1 MNRMLN
7 LLLGCLALVLAY
19 RALINW
25 SRHKVSTAA
34 RSAERLHDRESR
46 VVAFGQP
53 GARKSRAA
61 DEVHS
66 ALYH

>member
-1 MNRMLN
+1 MLN
-7 LLLGCLALVLAY
+7 LLLGCLVVVLAY
-19 RALINW
+19 RALITW

-34 RSAERLHDRESR
+34 LSAQRLHDRETR
-46 VVAFGQP
+46 AVAFGQP

-61 DEVHS
+61 EEVHS